1 MVVARAA
8 RSYGPG
14 LSGELRAGG
23 ASDASKIGFSETQ
36 RREERGGNPL
46 CVPFA
51 ALAALRFRFL
61 RIGSSRRPPSPP
73 SSRKLRRPRRLR
85 RTGWREVGAAFP
97 GGSRGAYANS
107 LGVCG
112 DDGAVKEFVLVAG
125 DDVVDG
131 AGHLCGSEAGEPDDS
146 RVRQA
151 FNNGKFP
158 KVLVQGDENPPFR
171 VGRSENCRITGILRP
186 CSRPDSVVTEIA
198 EELAEPLPRHRN
210 QERWPASGSQ
220 SGGKEFYSFMAR
232 QPGGVDEAGLDIL
245 GFQPWVSLKDGFRG
259 VAGGKHVKNVFHG
272 QTPAPDDRLAA
283 KDFRIAGDSL
293 EQLVLVHGEK
303 RRRKTQDFKTQ
314 DAREEVPVFRVM
326 DKGT

>member
-1 MVVARAA
+1 
-8 RSYGPG
+8 
-14 LSGELRAGG
+14 
-23 ASDASKIGFSETQ
+23 
-36 RREERGGNPL
+36 
-46 CVPFA
+46 
-51 ALAALRFRFL
+51 
-61 RIGSSRRPPSPP
+61 
-73 SSRKLRRPRRLR
+73 
-85 RTGWREVGAAFP
+85 VGAAFP

-112 DDGAVKEFVLVAG
+112 DDGAGKEFVLVAG

-220 SGGKEFYSFMAR
+220 SGGKEFYPFMTR
-232 QPGGVDEAGLDIL
+232 QPGGVDQTGLDIL

-272 QTPAPDDRLAA
+272 QTPAPDDRLACE
-283 KDFRIAGDSL
+283 DFRIAGDSL
-293 EQLVLVHGEK
+293 EKLVLVHGEK

-314 DAREEVPVFRVM
+314 DFKTQDFKTQDFKTQDFKTQDFKTQDARRKTQEKRGRCFGCLRLGVSVFAYALLRPCQFGFADFPSSLALTVHSV
-326 DKGT
+326 GVLWLPAARWFGG